1 VTPAGFEPA
10 TPRLGIW
17 CSIQLSYGAV
27 GCGDAQ
33 ARYCRRPIEAI
44 KVFAGERQKKARPE
58 PGWKRKRM
66 RNYNAVA
73 RILRAAP
80 ILGST
85 LNTVNGQTLLARSK
99 LCSRCRLR

>member
-1 VTPAGFEPA
+1 MVTPAGFEPA

-17 CSIQLSYGAV
+17 CSIQLSYGAA
-27 GCGDAQ
+27 GRGDAQ
-33 ARYCRRPIEAI
+33 ARYRRHRVEAI
-44 KVFAGERQKKARPE
+44 EVLPASAQKKARPE

-80 ILGST
+80 IPGST
-85 LNTVNGQTLLARSK
+85 LNTVNGETLLGAP
-99 LCSRCRLR
+99 LR